1 MGRAEEL
8 NGRKFERWTVI
19 PSIILKDGYVLCRCD
34 CGTVK
39 SIFYPTLING
49 RSKSCGCY
57 RKEVVSK
64 HGMSETRFYNIW
76 KNIIR
81 RIESPY
87 ATGYSGYGGRGILLS
102 EEWHDFNLFKRDMYE
117 SYIKHV
123 NLYNEKDTTIERD
136 NNNGDYCKENCRW
149 ATMGEQ
155 RLNTRCTKRYLVNGE
170 YLTPVEISRK
180 YNLDYGTVV
189 YRLRAHWPIEEV
201 ISRPSG
207 VGRRKKVAS

>member
-1 MGRAEEL
+1 MGGAEGL

-76 KNIIR
+76 KSIAR
-81 RIESPY
+81 RIDNPR
-87 ATGYSGYGGRGILLS
+87 ATGYSNYGGRGIDIS
-102 EEWHDFNLFKRDMYE
+102 KEWRDFNLFKVDMYE
-117 SYIKHV
+117 GYLSHV
-123 NLYNEKDTTIERD
+123 NIHGEKNTTIERED
-136 NNNGDYCKENCRW
+136 NDGDYCQANCKW
-149 ATMGEQ
+149 ATLREQ
-155 RLNTRCTKRYLVNGE
+155 RSNTRCTKRYLVNGE

-189 YRLRAHWPIEEV
+189 YRLRVHWLIKEV

-207 VGRRKKVAS
+207 VGRRKKIAS